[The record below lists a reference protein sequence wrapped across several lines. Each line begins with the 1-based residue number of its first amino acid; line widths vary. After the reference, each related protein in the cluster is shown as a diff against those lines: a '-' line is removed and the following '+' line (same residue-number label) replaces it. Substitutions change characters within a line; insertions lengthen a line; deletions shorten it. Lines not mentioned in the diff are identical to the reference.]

1 MEYCTEATE
10 SWAGPENEVNNCMV
24 EARSRQVYMRPM
36 SAKLYKKKHV
46 EWGEGGHYSPV
57 TDQYPVI
64 DVPVEG
70 HYSLRGDIIHR

>member
-36 SAKLYKKKHV
+36 SAKLYKKKNMLN
-46 EWGEGGHYSPV
+46 GAK
-57 TDQYPVI
+57 
-64 DVPVEG
+64 
-70 HYSLRGDIIHR
+70 GDIIHR